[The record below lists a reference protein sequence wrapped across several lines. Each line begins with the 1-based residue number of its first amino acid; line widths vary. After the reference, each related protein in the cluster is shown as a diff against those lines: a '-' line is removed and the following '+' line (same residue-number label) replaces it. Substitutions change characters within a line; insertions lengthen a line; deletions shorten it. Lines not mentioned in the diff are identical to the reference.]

1 MVRIEEVQDESEK
14 IRQEGLAAGLHDEDE
29 WEEASDSESEDDL
42 SDDEDDVDERALV
55 IANETIWDRIC
66 ALKDIISPSTRATI
80 AKTWNTTTAYGYAGG
95 WVAGKLIWIGVTS
108 ALLVGL
114 PFALAVE
121 DESRIAA
128 QEKDMI
134 AQQQGANGTAQGNN
148 PLAPPAAVSGQSQG
162 LRPPGF

>member
-1 MVRIEEVQDESEK
+1 M
-14 IRQEGLAAGLHDEDE
+14 
-29 WEEASDSESEDDL
+29 
-42 SDDEDDVDERALV
+42 
-55 IANETIWDRIC
+55 
-66 ALKDIISPSTRATI
+66 ISPLTRARI
-80 AKTWNTTTAYGYAGG
+80 AKTWQSASAYGYMGG

-128 QEKDMI
+128 QEKELI
-134 AQQQGANGTAQGNN
+134 AQQQPGGAAPPPGM
-148 PLAPPAAVSGQSQG
+148 LAPPAGATSQPQG